1 MTVFLCMKVRKV
13 LTKSLDYVK
22 YVLPLLLLIG
32 LADVDFH
39 IGHPI
44 MDMQFYILFIFTALS
59 LLFSSYLR
67 LALLIGGCILAY
79 IYPNILMYPLDYEIL
94 IRWIGL
100 PIIFAICYASWRTNG
115 LSFTCVLLAFLSL
128 PILGV
133 GVPAELSPLIV
144 DSNAMLGV
152 PISIISGIVFM
163 FILIG
168 KALVHTG
175 IVELI
180 VGFITARVNNP
191 ARVAILSSAVFGSIS
206 GSAVSNVM
214 STGQL
219 TIPLMIRAGFSKTR
233 AAAYEAVASTG
244 GGLTPPI
251 MGAAAFLMAEMLM
264 ISYWNIALVAAV
276 PAVVFYSILLFSVPN
291 GDKQIN
297 KKTTEN
303 TLSVSP
309 LRIPSLG
316 PFLLDVSAT
325 MKSLILL
332 ASAVGLIIG
341 VLDQTGLAFTLSS
354 VMIDASGDSNLF
366 LLLLV
371 AGICVVLGMGMPT
384 VSTYLIVSVIA
395 APALIDAGFTDI
407 YAHLFVL
414 YFGTLSMITPPVALA
429 AFAAAKLS
437 GANPIVVAL
446 DCVRIGWPLFLLP
459 FLFVWL

>member
-1 MTVFLCMKVRKV
+1 M
-13 LTKSLDYVK
+13 LTKYLDYVK
-22 YVLPLLLLIG
+22 YVLPLLLLVG
-32 LADVDFH
+32 LVDVDFH
-39 IGHPI
+39 IGHPV
-44 MDMQFYILFIFTALS
+44 MDTQFHILFIFTALS

-67 LALLIGGCILAY
+67 LSLLIGGCILAY
-79 IYPNILMYPLDYEIL
+79 IYPNMLYNPSYYEETVKWVGI
-94 IRWIGL
+94 
-100 PIIFAICYASWRTNG
+100 PVIFAICYASWRTNG
-115 LSFTCVLLAFLSL
+115 LSFTCVLLAFLSIPL
-128 PILGV
+128 LSI
-133 GVPAELSPLIV
+133 GVPAELSPLVV

-152 PISIISGIVFM
+152 PIHIISGIVFM
-163 FILIG
+163 FILFG
-168 KALVHTG
+168 KGLVHTG
-175 IVELI
+175 IVDRI
-180 VGFITARVNNP
+180 VSYITMRVNHP

-219 TIPLMIRAGFSKTR
+219 TIPLMIKAGLSKTR
-233 AAAYEAVASTG
+233 ASAYEAVASTG

-251 MGAAAFLMAEMLM
+251 MGAAAFLMAEMLA
-264 ISYWNIALVAAV
+264 ISYWEIALVASV
-276 PAVVFYSILLFSVPN
+276 PALLFYVILLLGVPRSNVN
-291 GDKQIN
+291 G
-297 KKTTEN
+297 
-303 TLSVSP
+303 VSIQRHDIVP
-309 LRIPSLG
+309 LRLPSLG

-325 MKSLILL
+325 MRDLILL

-354 VMIDASGDSNLF
+354 VMIDASGDNLF
-366 LLLLV
+366 ILLLLV

-437 GANPIVVAL
+437 GANPIMVAL
-446 DCVRIGWPLFLLP
+446 DSVRIGWPLFLLP
-459 FLFVWL
+459 FLFVWF

>member
-1 MTVFLCMKVRKV
+1 
-13 LTKSLDYVK
+13 
-22 YVLPLLLLIG
+22 
-32 LADVDFH
+32 
-39 IGHPI
+39 
-44 MDMQFYILFIFTALS
+44 
-59 LLFSSYLR
+59 
-67 LALLIGGCILAY
+67 
-79 IYPNILMYPLDYEIL
+79 MYPLDYEIL

-191 ARVAILSSAVFGSIS
+191 ARVAIISSAAFGSIS

-233 AAAYEAVASTG
+233 VAAYEAVASTG

-297 KKTTEN
+297 KKQRKIRFRYPPTN
-303 TLSVSP
+303 TIIRSVSARCFRNYEESYP
-309 LRIPSLG
+309 TCIRSWVDHWCTRPNRTRI
-316 PFLLDVSAT
+316 
-325 MKSLILL
+325 
-332 ASAVGLIIG
+332 
-341 VLDQTGLAFTLSS
+341 
-354 VMIDASGDSNLF
+354 
-366 LLLLV
+366 
-371 AGICVVLGMGMPT
+371 
-384 VSTYLIVSVIA
+384 Y
-395 APALIDAGFTDI
+395 ALIGHD
-407 YAHLFVL
+407 
-414 YFGTLSMITPPVALA
+414 
-429 AFAAAKLS
+429 
-437 GANPIVVAL
+437 
-446 DCVRIGWPLFLLP
+446 
-459 FLFVWL
+459 